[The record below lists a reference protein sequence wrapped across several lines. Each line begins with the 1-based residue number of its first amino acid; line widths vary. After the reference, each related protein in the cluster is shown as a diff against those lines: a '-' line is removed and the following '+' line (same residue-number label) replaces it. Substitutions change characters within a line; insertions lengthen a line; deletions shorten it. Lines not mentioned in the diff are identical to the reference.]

1 MDQSSSTSAA
11 TPFDGPTA
19 DNKQSENEQKR
30 NSEESRVKPKKK
42 RKRTQSRWPRPLRS
56 LIYRFVLVFAHRFSV
71 AVHRSRELVFFLNL
85 FSIARL
91 CRYSLL
97 GFTEFPVSSADRPLP
112 FPEHSF
118 VRKCLCNLRLLRY
131 SYNLKNP
138 RQRTGWF
145 CDSLMGKRNFTEF
158 LPSFT

>member
-1 MDQSSSTSAA
+1 MSSALHCGNL
-11 TPFDGPTA
+11 F
-19 DNKQSENEQKR
+19 
-30 NSEESRVKPKKK
+30 RV
-42 RKRTQSRWPRPLRS
+42 RHVDAFLFFCLLSFSFRRWPRPLRS